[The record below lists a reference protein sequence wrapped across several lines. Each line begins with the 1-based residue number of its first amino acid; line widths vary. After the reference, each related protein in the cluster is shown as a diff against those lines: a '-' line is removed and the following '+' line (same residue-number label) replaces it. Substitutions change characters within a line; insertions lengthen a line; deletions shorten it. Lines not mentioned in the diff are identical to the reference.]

1 MDIVAWTY
9 IEIKSAVLL
18 TSVELGVPFLPGTT
32 VA

>member
-9 IEIKSAVLL
+9 IESAVLL